1 MFIRNDPM
9 FVESTHLPTYVT
21 KTKPDV
27 ILAELECCKKWLGV
41 ESATFKRCAEI
52 AGESQGKRKKRKGK
66 ARNQEEK
73 CGWTPIVQ
81 FWEFR
86 MLKRL
91 KGLSK
96 ILRSPFGI
104 DSLTPSTGERHS
116 AICHEYSL
124 RGEIKPPRLWLLS
137 VKAPLWLLKDSIRAT

>member
-21 KTKPDV
+21 KRKPDV

-41 ESATFKRCAEI
+41 EESATFKRCAEI
-52 AGESQGKRKKRKGK
+52 AVESQGKGKKRKGK
-66 ARNQEEK
+66 GKKRKGKGNARNQEEK

-96 ILRSPFGI
+96 IFRSSFDI
-104 DSLTPSTGERHS
+104 NSLTPSTGDRHS
-116 AICHEYSL
+116 TICISSK
-124 RGEIKPPRLWLLS
+124 GK
-137 VKAPLWLLKDSIRAT
+137 

>member
-1 MFIRNDPM
+1 MFIHNDPM

-41 ESATFKRCAEI
+41 EESATFKRCAEV
-52 AGESQGKRKKRKGK
+52 AGESQGKGKGKKRREKT
-66 ARNQEEK
+66 RNPEEK
-73 CGWTPIVQ
+73 CSWTPIVQ

-96 ILRSPFGI
+96 IFRSSFDI
-104 DSLTPSTGERHS
+104 NSSTPSTGE
-116 AICHEYSL
+116 
-124 RGEIKPPRLWLLS
+124 
-137 VKAPLWLLKDSIRAT
+137 